1 VFDTDD
7 NLYVA
12 SIVGKEIVIM
22 NSDEFGVLKRIAPKI
37 GVGPDDIAF
46 GPDGALYWTSPLD
59 GFVGRIAPD
68 GTVTT

>member
-1 VFDTDD
+1 
-7 NLYVA
+7 
-12 SIVGKEIVIM
+12 M